1 MQYGVIQIKDNDVKV
16 LEICNSKEAVLVAE
30 QVHKRSHDSREGFVT
45 AVSAEFV
52 DGKLKENKF
61 SIL

>member
-16 LEICNSKEAVLVAE
+16 LEICNSKEAALVAE
-30 QVHKRSHDSREGFVT
+30 QVHKRNHDSREGFIT
-45 AVSAEFV
+45 AVRAEFV
-52 DGKLKENKF
+52 DGQLKENKF